1 MTQICKILLLFSLFI
16 ISSFTA
22 NAQTLIID
30 KASDSYS
37 ENFDIPITI
46 DSISFNNFQL
56 KLSTNDPSVVINQ
69 VILNKKFAQGALQFD
84 SNGNNYRIS
93 YIAKSPIT
101 ISKAEK
107 LFDLR
112 LNTSNRFSEASLV
125 SIDEIN
131 FYDHTQIQNVT
142 QRTRPSTVNQ
152 FVFFKDDTVVFG
164 ILMLALG
171 FVFYTE
177 SKKEGFWP
185 KFYKFIPGLLMCYMI
200 PAIFNS
206 LGLISA
212 DVSKTYHIASRYLLP
227 ASLVL
232 LTISIDLKA
241 VFNLGWKALVMFFTG
256 TIGIIIGGPI
266 AILIVSI
273 FSPESVGG
281 AGFDA
286 VWRGLSTLAGSWIGG
301 GANQAAMLEI
311 YGYNQELY
319 GGMVL
324 VDIVVANIWMAV
336 LILGIGKRK
345 KIDEWLKADN
355 TAINELQQKVQ
366 NFSEKIIRIPSLGDL
381 MIILALAFVAVGIAH
396 YSAELISS
404 FLTNTFESVSDSR
417 SALFS
422 FGSQFFWLISIATL
436 IGVLLSFTKAKN
448 FEGAGASKV
457 GSVFIYILVAT
468 IGMKMDLGKI
478 FENPG
483 LIFIGLVWMTIHA
496 ILLIIIA
503 KLIKAPY
510 FFLAV
515 GSQANVGGAASAPV
529 VAAAFHPSLASVGA
543 LLAIFGYVIGTY
555 GAILSAELMR
565 IVSAG

>member
-1 MTQICKILLLFSLFI
+1 
-16 ISSFTA
+16 
-22 NAQTLIID
+22 
-30 KASDSYS
+30 
-37 ENFDIPITI
+37 
-46 DSISFNNFQL
+46 
-56 KLSTNDPSVVINQ
+56 
-69 VILNKKFAQGALQFD
+69 
-84 SNGNNYRIS
+84 
-93 YIAKSPIT
+93 
-101 ISKAEK
+101 
-107 LFDLR
+107 
-112 LNTSNRFSEASLV
+112 
-125 SIDEIN
+125 
-131 FYDHTQIQNVT
+131 
-142 QRTRPSTVNQ
+142 
-152 FVFFKDDTVVFG
+152 
-164 ILMLALG
+164 MLALG

-185 KFYKFIPGLLMCYMI
+185 KFYKYIPGLLMCYMI

-212 DVSKTYHIASRYLLP
+212 DVSETYYIASRYLLP

-256 TIGIIIGGPI
+256 TVGIIIGGPI
-266 AILIVSI
+266 AILIIST
-273 FSPESVGG
+273 FSPETVGG

-286 VWRGLSTLAGSWIGG
+286 VWRGLATLAGSWIGG

-311 YGYNQELY
+311 YGFNQELY

-336 LILGIGKRK
+336 LLLGIGKRA
-345 KIDEWLKADN
+345 KIDKWLKADN
-355 TAINELQQKVQ
+355 TAINELQEKVQ
-366 NFSEKIIRIPSLGDL
+366 SFSERTVRIPSLTDL
-381 MIILALAFVAVGIAH
+381 MMILAFAFVAVGIAH
-396 YSAELISS
+396 YGADVISTY
-404 FLTNTFESVSDSR
+404 LTNNFEAVSDTR
-417 SALFS
+417 SALSS

-436 IGVLLSFTKAKN
+436 IGILLSFTKAKN
-448 FEGAGASKV
+448 YEGAGASKI
-457 GSVFIYILVAT
+457 GSIFIYILVAT

-483 LIFIGLVWMTIHA
+483 LILIGLVWMIIHA
-496 ILLIIIA
+496 ILLVIVA

-543 LLAIFGYVIGTY
+543 LLAVFGYVVGTY
-555 GAILSAELMR
+555 GALLCAELMR
-565 IVSAG
+565 IVAVG